1 MDLRKC
7 LGMVLIWV
15 ACLLVSMATEAEAQS
30 YGSSDAPE
38 ALHSHSMLFK
48 DCLSSLMDND
58 LPVILYC
65 NVEFLVV
72 STLSVFEVPVSS

>member
-38 ALHSHSMLFK
+38 ALHSHSMLFNS
-48 DCLSSLMDND
+48 CFIMR
-58 LPVILYC
+58 
-65 NVEFLVV
+65 VV
-72 STLSVFEVPVSS
+72 VLTVFESADDIEVISICFTVLG